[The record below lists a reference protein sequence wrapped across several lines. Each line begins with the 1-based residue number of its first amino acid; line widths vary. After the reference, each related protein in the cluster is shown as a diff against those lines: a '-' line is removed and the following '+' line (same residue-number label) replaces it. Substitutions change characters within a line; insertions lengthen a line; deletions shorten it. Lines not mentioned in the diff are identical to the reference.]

1 LNDFSMRKEIV
12 IIGELHQDL
21 YYESNFYQIIIEKLT
36 SDLANFIKYNPD
48 DLNSKVIKKVITNGI
63 ENISKKI
70 EGSSYLKRGGNGN
83 NTAEIISALGIPT
96 RLISVIGRRSNWMIE
111 ELNKLSIITENI
123 YQIDELTPVSTIIKS
138 QITTKIYIA
147 PNLKQKMNF
156 NQIEIN
162 ESIFDNAKILFST
175 PFSEKYS
182 NLFTIGSRKDLIT
195 VVTVEFQAIQTLTT
209 LDELIQEKKDI
220 LFINFDDAIK
230 ILGKALKV
238 EQADALLKKYAQIRI
253 YTEGKRGSHLLTNEI
268 HLEFSVIEID
278 HIVDLTGAGDA
289 FAAGFLSQ
297 LYHLIGN
304 KEEFDRLFLPE
315 NVQVL
320 KKTSLDCMKY
330 ATFSSLYKI
339 TRQEAPNKQKLGEFI
354 RSHEKDH

>member
-1 LNDFSMRKEIV
+1 MRKEIV

-36 SDLANFIKYNPD
+36 SDLVNFTKYNPD
-48 DLNSKVIKKVITNGI
+48 DLNSKVIKKVIKNGI

-96 RLISVIGRRSNWMIE
+96 RLISVIGRRSNWMRE
-111 ELNKLSIITENI
+111 ELNDLGIITENI

-162 ESIFDNAKILFST
+162 ESVFDNAKILFST
-175 PFSEKYS
+175 PFSQKYD
-182 NLFTIGSRKDLIT
+182 NLFKIGSNKDLIT
-195 VVTVEFQAIQTLTT
+195 AFTIEFQAIQSLTT
-209 LDELIQEKKDI
+209 LDDLIQEKKDL
-220 LFINFDDAIK
+220 LFINLDDAIR
-230 ILGKALKV
+230 IIARTLSI
-238 EQADALLKKYAQIRI
+238 EQVDDILKKYAQIRI
-253 YTEGKRGSHLLTNEI
+253 YTEGKSGSRLKTDNI
-268 HLEFSVIEID
+268 HIKFSGIEMDHVI
-278 HIVDLTGAGDA
+278 DLTGAGDA
-289 FAAGFLSQ
+289 FAAGFLSR
-297 LYHLIGN
+297 LYTLIEN
-304 KEEFDRLFLPE
+304 KQDFERLFLPE
-315 NVQVL
+315 NTQEL
-320 KKTSLDCMKY
+320 KKISSICMKY

-339 TRQEAPNKQKLGEFI
+339 THQKAPNKHQLEEFI
-354 RSHEKDH
+354 NLYEKDH